1 MLDGL
6 GPAPDLT
13 LLFAPED
20 RVEFVAFGD
29 WRMRCGR
36 RQASLLYVVHHA
48 SCGGWSS
55 ACRVV
60 RDGRPG
66 HLSVVMETT
75 REGDARDEL
84 RGWLQA
90 RLREMAPR

>member
-1 MLDGL
+1 MLDGVEL
-6 GPAPDLT
+6 GPDLT
-13 LLFAPED
+13 LLFAQED

-29 WRMRCGR
+29 WRKRCGR
-36 RQASLLYVVHHA
+36 WEASLLYVVHHA

-75 REGDARDEL
+75 REGDAREEL
-84 RGWLQA
+84 RAWLWA
-90 RLREMAPR
+90 NLREMAPR